1 MLELH
6 VTDADLDPNGAPFTF
21 DIIAGNQDN
30 EFRVTN
36 DGTVATTTRFDRD
49 VKDAYRLVIRVFDAG
64 EPPLHSDTTV
74 DVKIIEESA
83 FAPTVTSL
91 AASVTTGDA
100 QYCDGVIGQVAASD
114 ADRYDI
120 LTYDIVSYGGRDY
133 FSVRRQ
139 SGEIRVADCIDPGQY
154 SINVSVTDGK
164 FVAYGEVDLEV
175 IGIDADF
182 ASEAV
187 VLRFKNLTPDEF
199 VLQHRDDDV
208 RRALATALQVTQDSV
223 HLLTVQ
229 PSSDDIRGVDNDNDN
244 NNNADKQR
252 QRRRRAIEDNIDVL
266 VAVTNDDGD
275 DDEVWRRHALQRAIK
290 RAKSDIESDT
300 SLKIV
305 SVIDDV
311 CPNNACV
318 NGGCVTVAYFSNDDV
333 IRIATD
339 SESYVSARHELG
351 YECRCVA
358 GFGGEIV
365 LFGFDPLPLHVQDS
379 TCK

>member
-1 MLELH
+1 MFCVQVRVIICVLFCFVEFLLTHTHVLLTVTINVTSSAVQEDRSPGHIVLELH

-100 QYCDGVIGQVAASD
+100 QYCDGVIGQLVASD

-164 FVAYGEVDLEV
+164 FVTYGEVDLEV

-199 VLQHRDDDV
+199 VLQHRDDGVEV
-208 RRALATALQVTQDSV
+208 RLRRSAG
-223 HLLTVQ
+223 H
-229 PSSDDIRGVDNDNDN
+229 RGH
-244 NNNADKQR
+244 
-252 QRRRRAIEDNIDVL
+252 RAIGDV
-266 VAVTNDDGD
+266 
-275 DDEVWRRHALQRAIK
+275 E
-290 RAKSDIESDT
+290 
-300 SLKIV
+300 
-305 SVIDDV
+305 
-311 CPNNACV
+311 
-318 NGGCVTVAYFSNDDV
+318 
-333 IRIATD
+333 TD
-339 SESYVSARHELG
+339 FA
-351 YECRCVA
+351 A
-358 GFGGEIV
+358 F
-365 LFGFDPLPLHVQDS
+365 QN
-379 TCK
+379 